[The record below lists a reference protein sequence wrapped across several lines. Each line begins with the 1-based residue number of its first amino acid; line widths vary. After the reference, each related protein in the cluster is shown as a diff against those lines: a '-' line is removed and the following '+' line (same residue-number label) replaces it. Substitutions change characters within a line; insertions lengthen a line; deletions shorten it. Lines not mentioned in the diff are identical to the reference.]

1 MLTLTHIYWLTGI
14 YLAYITWQ
22 SLADTSNSRRYGTAS
37 FWGLL
42 AIAFLFGDWIPA
54 LLMGILVLV
63 IAALAASGAIARGR
77 YFEASQAQR
86 QQNALKFGNRLF
98 IPALLIPLVTLL
110 GVFVL
115 KNIPIGE
122 TMLFSKDQTTIVC
135 LGLAC
140 LVAFIASLKLTGER
154 LPLAI
159 QSSRSILD
167 AIGWAALLPLLLA
180 MLGAIFNK
188 AGIGNLVADILTQTL
203 PLQIAWVAVLAY
215 GLGMVLFTMIMGNAF
230 AAFPVMTLGIAL
242 PILVH
247 QHGANPA
254 PLAALG
260 MLTGYCGTLMTPMAA
275 NFNIVPVALLELK
288 DTNAV
293 IKAQITTALPL
304 MCCNLLLMVWLV
316 FL

>member
-22 SLADTSNSRRYGTAS
+22 SLHDKSNARRMGTAS

-42 AIAFLFGDWIPA
+42 SIAFLFGDIIPSII
-54 LLMGILVLV
+54 MGVLV
-63 IAALAASGAIARGR
+63 IAIAILAASGAIARGN
-77 YFEASQAQR
+77 YAELSVEQR
-86 QQNALKFGNRLF
+86 QKNAVKFGHKLF
-98 IPALLIPLVTLL
+98 IPALMIPLVTLFAAL
-110 GVFVL
+110 FL
-115 KNIPIGE
+115 KNIRIGD
-122 TMLFSKDQTTIVC
+122 TLLLSADHTTVIS

-140 LVAFIASLKLTGER
+140 LLAFLFALKLTGER

-159 QSSRSILD
+159 QSSRGILD

-188 AGIGNLVADILTQTL
+188 AGIGNLVADLLTQTL
-203 PLQIAWVAVLAY
+203 PLHYLWVSILAY

-242 PILVH
+242 PILVQ

-254 PLAALG
+254 PLAAIG

-275 NFNIVPVALLELK
+275 NFNIIPAALLELR
-288 DTNAV
+288 DTNSV
-293 IKAQITTALPL
+293 IKAQIMTALPL
-304 MCCNLLLMVWLV
+304 IVCNLLLMYWLV

>member
-22 SLADTSNSRRYGTAS
+22 SLQDKSNSRRLGTSS

-42 AIAFLFGDWIPA
+42 SISFLFGDVIPSII
-54 LLMGILVLV
+54 MGILVIA
-63 IAALAASGAIARGR
+63 IAALAASGAIARGN
-77 YFEASQAQR
+77 YSEVSPEQR
-86 QQNALKFGNRLF
+86 QENALKFGHKLF
-98 IPALLIPLVTLL
+98 IPALMIPLVTLFAVL
-110 GVFVL
+110 FL
-115 KNIPIGE
+115 KNIHIGDK
-122 TMLFSKDQTTIVC
+122 LLLSSDHTTVIS

-140 LVAFIASLKLTGER
+140 LVAFVFALKLTGEK

-159 QSSRSILD
+159 QSSRGILD

-188 AGIGNLVADILTQTL
+188 AGIGNLVADLLTQTL
-203 PLQIAWVAVLAY
+203 PLQYVWVSILAY

-242 PILVH
+242 PILVQ

-254 PLAALG
+254 PLAAIG

-275 NFNIVPVALLELK
+275 NFNIVPAALLELK
-288 DTNAV
+288 NTNSV
-293 IKAQITTALPL
+293 IKAQIMTALPL
-304 MCCNLLLMVWLV
+304 ILCNLLLMYWLV

>member
-22 SLADTSNSRRYGTAS
+22 SLHDASNAKRIGTSS

-42 AIAFLFGDWIPA
+42 SIAFLFGDLIPS
-54 LLMGILVLV
+54 LLMGVMVLV
-63 IAALAASGAIARGR
+63 IAVLAASGAIARGS
-77 YFEASQAQR
+77 YAEAPQQQR

-98 IPALLIPLVTLL
+98 IPALFIPLITLIFAL
-110 GVFVL
+110 LL
-115 KNIPIGE
+115 KDIPIGN
-122 TMLFSKDQTTIVC
+122 TLLLSTDHTTVIS
-135 LGLAC
+135 LGTAC
-140 LVAFIASLKLTGER
+140 LIAFLVALKLTKER

-188 AGIGNLVADILTQTL
+188 AGIGVLVADILTQTL
-203 PLQIAWVAVLAY
+203 PLQIAWVSVLAY

-242 PILVH
+242 PILVQ

-254 PLAALG
+254 PLAAIG

-275 NFNIVPVALLELK
+275 NFNIVPAALLELK

-293 IKAQITTALPL
+293 IKVQIMTALPL
-304 MCCNLLLMVWLV
+304 IVCNLLLMLWLV

>member
-14 YLAYITWQ
+14 YLAYVTWQ
-22 SLADTSNSRRYGTAS
+22 SLQDRSNSRRIGTAS

-42 AIAFLFGDWIPA
+42 AIAFLFGDIIPSII
-54 LLMGILVLV
+54 MGILV
-63 IAALAASGAIARGR
+63 IAIASLAASGAIARGN
-77 YFEASQAQR
+77 YAEVSAEQR
-86 QQNALKFGNRLF
+86 QKNAAKFGHKLF
-98 IPALLIPLVTLL
+98 IPALMIPLITLFAAL
-110 GVFVL
+110 FL
-115 KNIPIGE
+115 KNIRIGDF
-122 TMLFSKDQTTIVC
+122 LLLSADHTTVIS

-140 LVAFIASLKLTGER
+140 LVAFLFALKLTGEK

-159 QSSRSILD
+159 QSSRGILD

-188 AGIGNLVADILTQTL
+188 AGIGNLVAELLTQTL
-203 PLQIAWVAVLAY
+203 PLQYLWVSILAY

-254 PLAALG
+254 PLAAIG

-275 NFNIVPVALLELK
+275 NFNIIPAALLELK
-288 DTNAV
+288 NTNSV
-293 IKAQITTALPL
+293 IKAQIMTALPL
-304 MCCNLLLMVWLV
+304 IVCNLLLMYWLV
-316 FL
+316 FI